1 MFKTFLQYQIIRPQ
15 TKFQGY
21 IGIILV
27 CSSVRL
33 SVQIR
38 VLSVTFI
45 CFDIVNHIRHIGV
58 LQWYDVPRTFMT
70 SVRLVSLTLTSN
82 LLAFFTLLHVR
93 PVTPVYVDIS
103 ISFLPYGPF
112 NMWPRVACIHD
123 PGTTLTFDLKVTF
136 LACSGYSCFALWH
149 TCTMPYLAHEYRCI
163 TVGRSV
169 TWTKMFLFYFHQ
181 IIVQF

>member
-1 MFKTFLQYQIIRPQ
+1 MYKTFLQYQIIRPQ

-38 VLSVTFI
+38 VLSVTFF
-45 CFDIVNHIRHIGV
+45 CFDIVNHIRHIGE

-82 LLAFFTLLHVR
+82 LLAFFYTASCQTRNSCLLWHQHIIFAIWAFYHVTTCR
-93 PVTPVYVDIS
+93 VHSWSRDDVDFWPQGNISSVFGLQLFCPVTY
-103 ISFLPYGPF
+103 
-112 NMWPRVACIHD
+112 M
-123 PGTTLTFDLKVTF
+123 
-136 LACSGYSCFALWH
+136 
-149 TCTMPYLAHEYRCI
+149 
-163 TVGRSV
+163 
-169 TWTKMFLFYFHQ
+169 
-181 IIVQF
+181 